1 MLVQRLPPSLK
12 PGMLPGCEFRSGE
25 VGRFLAHLIHYLS
38 HQQFLMKGFL
48 NCFSLEMILPK
59 QLSFPSAC
67 RPVSAARLPN
77 PRGGMGSSLRVSLEP
92 VARCLWPPLRSRDQ
106 KGRIHLWDCLGFLVR
121 FMAFKLVL
129 IASLNVK
136 EGSPHEPLMAFNY
149 GLGYKMF
156 QIFGECEPI
165 DRVLQRR
172 IGTLWRLVFAR
183 FPFAPLSPLPSGEA
197 CLNKGLV
204 CSLQSIWRIII

>member
-1 MLVQRLPPSLK
+1 MMLVQRFPPSLM
-12 PGMLPGCEFRSGE
+12 PGMLPGCEFSSGE

-59 QLSFPSAC
+59 QLSFPSPAC
-67 RPVSAARLPN
+67 HPVLAASLSN
-77 PRGGMGSSLRVSLEP
+77 PRGGTGNLLHVSLEP
-92 VARCLWPPLRSRDQ
+92 VARCLWPPLRSRAQ
-106 KGRIHLWDCLGFLVR
+106 KSKIHLWDCLGFLVM

-165 DRVLQRR
+165 DRGLQRR
-172 IGTLWRLVFAR
+172 IRAL
-183 FPFAPLSPLPSGEA
+183 
-197 CLNKGLV
+197 
-204 CSLQSIWRIII
+204 